1 MHLPILEKSLRRITD
16 IELAELSDVK
26 KKKKE
31 VQIKSCSLWQ
41 LTFIS
46 AHRLTLY
53 FINTP
58 RKYMIE
64 YENMILSHVQ
74 EKLEKART
82 VK

>member
-1 MHLPILEKSLRRITD
+1 MHLPILEKSLQRITD
-16 IELAELSDVK
+16 IELAELSDV